1 MAPAASVVSLR
12 GRPAFV
18 GIDMRRFAKCSI
30 VPALVLLA
38 VLSAPAAAQTDA
50 GEAESEAADDVA
62 TQIREQGYDCQDPTS
77 AKHDQKASEPDEA
90 AWILTCK
97 NASYRVRLV
106 PDMAAQVEKI
116 D

>member
-1 MAPAASVVSLR
+1 
-12 GRPAFV
+12 
-18 GIDMRRFAKCSI
+18 MRRSVKNAI
-30 VPALVLLA
+30 VLALVSLA

-50 GEAESEAADDVA
+50 SQAESEAADDIA

-77 AKHDQKASEPDEA
+77 AKHDQKASEPDET